1 MSKKNH
7 APHPTPPG
15 NQTTAGPGASN
26 PADVEPDRGDQGAP
40 FSEQDPERR
49 LGNYE
54 TQGEHSIQQPGGK
67 NAPQRGSGGM

>member
-40 FSEQDPERR
+40 FSEQDP
-49 LGNYE
+49 
-54 TQGEHSIQQPGGK
+54 
-67 NAPQRGSGGM
+67 